1 MSRDSNRQGTKPI
14 TLMPNRR
21 SLMQRRYITVDVFT
35 DRAFGGNPLA
45 VVLDAG
51 SLSTA
56 QMQAIAVEFNYSE
69 TTFVLPPR
77 DAAHDAQVRIFTV
90 TREIP
95 FAGHPNV
102 GTAFVLAKQAATP
115 LARLKFEEG
124 AGLVPVEI
132 LTEGGRVVGAELTAP
147 QPLSRLTQFSA
158 EQAAATIA
166 LSAADIRTDRHP
178 PQIVSVGMPFLVVE
192 VASRDALQRARPD
205 AAAFAQALPYDGA
218 FAVYFYTRD
227 VPEAEKPCDLQA
239 RMFHPG
245 SSGLT
250 EDPAT
255 GSATVAAAALLADLS
270 DEQDGE
276 LRLRIG
282 QGVDMGRPSLLLTR
296 VRKENGVV
304 VSAHVGGGCVQMME
318 GTFRLAGEA

>member
-1 MSRDSNRQGTKPI
+1 
-14 TLMPNRR
+14 
-21 SLMQRRYITVDVFT
+21 MQRRYITVDVFT

-51 SLSTA
+51 GLSTA
-56 QMQAIAVEFNYSE
+56 QMQAIATEFNYSE

-77 DAAHDAQVRIFTV
+77 DGANDAQVRIFTV
-90 TREIP
+90 NQEIP

-102 GTAFVLAKQAATP
+102 GTAYVLASRAATP
-115 LARLKFEEG
+115 PARLKFEEG

-147 QPLSRLTQFSA
+147 QPLSKLTPFSV
-158 EQAAATIA
+158 EQAAGCIS
-166 LSAADIRTDRHP
+166 LSATDIKTDRHP
-178 PQIVSVGMPFLVVE
+178 PRIFSVGLPFLMVE
-192 VASRDALQRARPD
+192 VASREALRRARPD
-205 AAAFAQALPYDGA
+205 AAAFVRTLPCDGA
-218 FAVYFYTRD
+218 VGVYFYTRD
-227 VPEAEKPCDLQA
+227 VPAAEKPCELQA
-239 RMFHPG
+239 RMFFPG

-255 GSATVAAAALLADLS
+255 GSATVAAAAMLADLAS
-270 DEQDGE
+270 ERDGE
-276 LRLRIG
+276 LKLRIG

-296 VRKENGVV
+296 VRKQNGAV

-318 GTFRLAGEA
+318 GTFRLAGEG

>member
-1 MSRDSNRQGTKPI
+1 
-14 TLMPNRR
+14 
-21 SLMQRRYITVDVFT
+21 MQRRYITVDVFT

-90 TREIP
+90 TDELP

-102 GTAFVLAKQAATP
+102 GTAFVLATQAAKP
-115 LARLKFEEG
+115 PARLTFEEA
-124 AGLVPVEI
+124 AGLVSVDI
-132 LTEGGRVVGAELTAP
+132 LDQGGGVVGAELTAP
-147 QPLSRLTQFSA
+147 QPLKKLTAFSA
-158 EQAAATIA
+158 EQAAACIS
-166 LSAADIRTDRHP
+166 LSAADIKTDRHP
-178 PQIVSVGMPFLVVE
+178 PQVVSVGMPFLVAE
-192 VASRDALQRARPD
+192 VGSRDALRRARPD
-205 AAAFAQALPYDGA
+205 AAAFAQALPCDGA

-239 RMFHPG
+239 RMFFPG
-245 SSGLT
+245 SSGLG

-270 DEQDGE
+270 AERDGE
-276 LRLRIG
+276 VSLRIG

-296 VRKENGVV
+296 IRKQNGVV

-318 GTFRLAGEA
+318 GTFRLAGEG

>member
-1 MSRDSNRQGTKPI
+1 
-14 TLMPNRR
+14 
-21 SLMQRRYITVDVFT
+21 MQRRYITVDVFT

-51 SLSTA
+51 GLSTA

-90 TREIP
+90 TSEIP

-102 GTAFVLAKQAATP
+102 GTAFVLATQAAKP
-115 LARLKFEEG
+115 PARLKFEEG
-124 AGLVPVEI
+124 AGLTPVEI

-147 QPLSRLTQFSA
+147 QALKKLTPFSA
-158 EQAAATIA
+158 EQAAACISLT
-166 LSAADIRTDRHP
+166 AADIRTDRHP
-178 PQIVSVGMPFLVVE
+178 PQIASVGLPFLVVE
-192 VASRDALQRARPD
+192 VASRDALRRARPD
-205 AAAFAQALPYDGA
+205 ASAFARTFPCDGSD
-218 FAVYFYTRD
+218 AVYFYTRD
-227 VPEAEKPCDLQA
+227 VPPAEACDLQA

-245 SSGLT
+245 LSGLS

-255 GSATVAAAALLADLS
+255 GSATVAAAALLADLAS
-270 DEQDGE
+270 ERDGE
-276 LRLRIG
+276 LKLRIG
-282 QGVDMGRPSLLLTR
+282 QGVDMNRASLLLTR
-296 VRKENGVV
+296 VVKQNGAI

-318 GTFRLAGEA
+318 GTFRLAGEG